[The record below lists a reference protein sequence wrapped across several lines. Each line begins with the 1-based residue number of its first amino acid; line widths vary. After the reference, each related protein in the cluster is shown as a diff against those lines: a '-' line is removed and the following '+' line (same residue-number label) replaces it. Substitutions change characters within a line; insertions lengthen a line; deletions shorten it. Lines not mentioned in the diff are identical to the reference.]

1 MTSVTY
7 VEGAFSGMQFVNS
20 VIGLVFV
27 YFVLVPIQDKWSVG
41 ACLIAIV
48 LSILSL
54 RIWTYTAIVSLFA
67 VISSGL
73 MFFFLG
79 YTDPYFSIIL
89 NKPDNFPIVLMIY
102 SMLFVIWYAM
112 KKAYTNDA
120 RISEGKKANEYHDPE
135 DKVLVWPDLVYIEF
149 IALLIFMAFLPIKMA
164 EMAENG

>member
-1 MTSVTY
+1 MLINFRRNLFRKIMTSVTY

-27 YFVLVPIQDKWSVG
+27 YFVLVPIQEKWSVG

-79 YTDPYFSIIL
+79 YFLNSAPGLDFSG
-89 NKPDNFPIVLMIY
+89 
-102 SMLFVIWYAM
+102 
-112 KKAYTNDA
+112 
-120 RISEGKKANEYHDPE
+120 ISEKHASH
-135 DKVLVWPDLVYIEF
+135 L
-149 IALLIFMAFLPIKMA
+149 IAAFLLIPIISEFTNQSKA
-164 EMAENG
+164 DDETNRLRRENRSIRKAKLKGLLRQGGKNI

>member
-1 MTSVTY
+1 MTYVTYVTY

-27 YFVLVPIQDKWSVG
+27 YLLLVLVPIQDKWSVG

-48 LSILSL
+48 LSMLSL

-79 YTDPYFSIIL
+79 YFL
-89 NKPDNFPIVLMIY
+89 NSAPGLDVSGISAQYASHLIAAFLLIPI
-102 SMLFVIWYAM
+102 
-112 KKAYTNDA
+112 
-120 RISEGKKANEYHDPE
+120 ISEFTNQSKADDETNKSRREKRSIRNAKLKGLLRQEGKN
-135 DKVLVWPDLVYIEF
+135 I
-149 IALLIFMAFLPIKMA
+149 
-164 EMAENG
+164 

>member
-1 MTSVTY
+1 MLINFRRNLFRKIMTFVIY

-27 YFVLVPIQDKWSVG
+27 YFVMVPIQDKWSVV

-79 YTDPYFSIIL
+79 YFLNSAPGLDFSG
-89 NKPDNFPIVLMIY
+89 
-102 SMLFVIWYAM
+102 
-112 KKAYTNDA
+112 
-120 RISEGKKANEYHDPE
+120 ISENHASH
-135 DKVLVWPDLVYIEF
+135 L
-149 IALLIFMAFLPIKMA
+149 IAAFLLIPIISEFTNQSKA
-164 EMAENG
+164 DDETNKSRRENRSIRKALSLIHI

>member
-1 MTSVTY
+1 MTYVTYVTY

-27 YFVLVPIQDKWSVG
+27 YLLLVPIQDKWSVG

-48 LSILSL
+48 LSMLSL

-79 YTDPYFSIIL
+79 YFL
-89 NKPDNFPIVLMIY
+89 NSAPGLDVSGISAQYASHLIAAFLLIPI
-102 SMLFVIWYAM
+102 
-112 KKAYTNDA
+112 
-120 RISEGKKANEYHDPE
+120 ISEFTNQSKADDETNKSRREKRSIRNAKLKGLLRQEGKN
-135 DKVLVWPDLVYIEF
+135 I
-149 IALLIFMAFLPIKMA
+149 
-164 EMAENG
+164 

>member
-79 YTDPYFSIIL
+79 YFLNSAPGLDFSG
-89 NKPDNFPIVLMIY
+89 
-102 SMLFVIWYAM
+102 
-112 KKAYTNDA
+112 
-120 RISEGKKANEYHDPE
+120 ISEKHASH
-135 DKVLVWPDLVYIEF
+135 L
-149 IALLIFMAFLPIKMA
+149 IAAFLLIPIISEFTNQSKA
-164 EMAENG
+164 DDETNKSRRENRSIRKAKLRGLLRQGEKNI